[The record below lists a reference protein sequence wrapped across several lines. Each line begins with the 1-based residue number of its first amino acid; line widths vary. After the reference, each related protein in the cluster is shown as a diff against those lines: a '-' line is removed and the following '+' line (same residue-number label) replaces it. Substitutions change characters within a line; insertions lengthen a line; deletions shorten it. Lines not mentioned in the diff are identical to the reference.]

1 MTGNDVMATRPA
13 ASPRTGSRRR
23 LGRRPDSPRRRG
35 PLRWL
40 ILALAII
47 VALVMLA
54 PLLLLVLNAFKTG
67 SDYSTHGPL
76 AWPTSLSLDS
86 FEAYLSRVDYPRA
99 LVNSIVISGSVAV
112 LGALISLMAAY
123 AIGIGRVRGSTPLL
137 AIFLLATMLPQEALI
152 YPLFYGAQATG
163 TFNTV
168 WSVIIV
174 FTVLQA
180 AFGTYLLASVI
191 STLPPSLL
199 EAAAIDGAGRWRTLW
214 SVVFPLMR
222 PTLSVLMVFFFV
234 WTWNEFYIPLILLS
248 DQSVQTIPIALAT
261 LQGQNSIDITALNA
275 GSLLSLL
282 PTLVFFAIFQ
292 RTLSRGV
299 TVGSIK

>member
-1 MTGNDVMATRPA
+1 MTAPTSTV
-13 ASPRTGSRRR
+13 PRV
-23 LGRRPDSPRRRG
+23 RRPR
-35 PLRWL
+35 PLRWV
-40 ILALAII
+40 ILALAIV
-47 VALVMLA
+47 VAAVMLA
-54 PLLLLVLNAFKTG
+54 PLVLLVLNAFKTG
-67 SDYSTHGPL
+67 ADYSAHGPL
-76 AWPTSLSLDS
+76 AWPTAFTLDS
-86 FEAYLSRVDYPRA
+86 FTSYLQRVDYPRA

-112 LGALISLMAAY
+112 LAAGISLLSAY
-123 AIGIGRVRGSTPLL
+123 AIGIGKVRGSTALL
-137 AIFLLATMLPQEALI
+137 AVFLLATMLPQEALI

-191 STLPPSLL
+191 STLPPGLL
-199 EAAAIDGAGRWRTLW
+199 EAAALDGAGRWRILW

-248 DQSVQTIPIALAT
+248 DQSVQTVPIALAT

-282 PTLVFFAIFQ
+282 PTLVFFIIFQ